1 MDEHVLP
8 TYQRSEEVFVSGR
21 GAWLVDREG
30 REYLDFLAGIAVNA
44 LGHAHDGLMSALR
57 DQVGRLVHT
66 SNLLRHPYTEPV
78 AERLARLSGMQAAFF
93 CNSGSEANET
103 AIKVARKVQRNRGK
117 PQRTSFVALA
127 GSFHG
132 RTVGALSLTSKEAY
146 RAPFGPLLE
155 VAFVEPEDEGALA
168 TALAAQPAALFVEP
182 IQGEGGMRELSDR
195 YLQYAR
201 EQCTATGTLLVH
213 DEVQCGAGRTGRF
226 LAGDHAGVKPD
237 VVTLAKPIG
246 GGLPMGVA
254 LVSDEHAQCFTVGE
268 HGSTFGG
275 GPLVLRAALVFLEAL
290 EDGGLLHNVVERGA
304 EFARGLEELVAV
316 YPIARAR
323 RGRGLMQALVVPG
336 HASDLV
342 KALRRHGL
350 LACSAG
356 SDVVRFLPPFVVS
369 AEDVRRGLV
378 LIRDALDELSSR
390 SSP

>member
-21 GAWLVDREG
+21 GAWLVDQSG

-44 LGHAHDGLMSALR
+44 LGHAHEGLMEALR

-66 SNLLRHPYTEPV
+66 SNLIRHPYTEPV
-78 AERLARLSGMQAAFF
+78 AERLTRLAGMQAAFF

-103 AIKVARKVQRNRGK
+103 AIKISRKVQRLRGK
-117 PQRTSFVALA
+117 PHRTSFVALA

-132 RTVGALSLTSKEAY
+132 RTIGAVSLTSKEAY
-146 RAPFGPLLE
+146 RAPFGPLLD
-155 VAFVEPEDEGALA
+155 VTFVEPEDEAMLAAALA
-168 TALAAQPAALFVEP
+168 KEPAALFVEP
-182 IQGEGGMRELSDR
+182 IQGEGGMRELSAR
-195 YLQYAR
+195 YLQKAR
-201 EQCTATGTLLVH
+201 ELCTKTGTLLVH

-226 LAGDHAGVKPD
+226 LAGDHAGVRPD

-246 GGLPMGVA
+246 GGLPMGTT
-254 LVSDEHAQCFTVGE
+254 LVSAEHAQCFTVGE

-275 GPLVLRAALVFLEAL
+275 GPMVLRAALVFLEAL
-290 EDGGLLHNVVERGA
+290 EEGGLQQNVAERGA
-304 EFARGLEELVAV
+304 ELARGLEELVAV

-323 RGRGLMQALVVPG
+323 RGRGLMQALVVPER
-336 HASDLV
+336 ASELV

-356 SDVVRFLPPFVVS
+356 SDVVRFLPPFVVR
-369 AEDVRRGLV
+369 AEDVRRGLT

-390 SSP
+390 SAP